1 MHGSWGPQKNIE
13 LGLMVLKKLKSEGE
27 KFRLVIS
34 GGLNHHFSDYKRE
47 FQELLHSYS
56 DIIDEYLGP
65 VNEKDIMKIFLN
77 ANLLLLPYNTPG
89 GHSGVLEQAI
99 FFEVPTIAIDFPEYR
114 EQAIGI
120 EKVILTEV
128 GSFSSDFLRKY
139 LKIDNKRE
147 LKVKVKIQE
156 SLKNIQVILKIH

>member
-1 MHGSWGPQKNIE
+1 
-13 LGLMVLKKLKSEGE
+13 
-27 KFRLVIS
+27 
-34 GGLNHHFSDYKRE
+34 
-47 FQELLHSYS
+47 
-56 DIIDEYLGP
+56 
-65 VNEKDIMKIFLN
+65 MKIFLN
-77 ANLLLLPYNTPG
+77 ANLLLLPYNAPG